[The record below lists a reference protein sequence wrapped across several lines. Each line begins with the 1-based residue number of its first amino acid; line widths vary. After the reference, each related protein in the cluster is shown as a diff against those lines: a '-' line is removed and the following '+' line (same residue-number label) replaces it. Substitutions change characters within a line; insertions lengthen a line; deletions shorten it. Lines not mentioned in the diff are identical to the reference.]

1 MGTERR
7 LVVLVRGIDLR
18 VIDWVLAV
26 LLAAGALADAASQP
40 HRDLGALAIA
50 SCVVL
55 TGSVAWRRRDPVLST
70 LVAVTGLMTFQLAS
84 RYAGDGSFEVAAIA
98 LNFYLL
104 GSRTRGGKS
113 VGASALVFAYWLAG
127 AVVVSYDSGSGS
139 VAEVLSSW
147 AVLGGL
153 PFAVGRTLATRSV
166 LTRELASTAAR
177 LEDEQELH
185 ARSAAAQERNRMARE
200 LHDVIAHNVSVMV
213 IQTSAARRVARL
225 ELEAAR
231 EALRDVEGSGREAL
245 VELRRIVGVLRHT
258 DEQLAGSAAP
268 GLSQLNALADRARA
282 AGLPVDLRLRGRVA
296 ALAPGLDLVAYRVV
310 QEALTN
316 AIKHAGPACAQ
327 VKVSI
332 GAREVELE
340 VTDTGRRGAPSH
352 GEQERSGHGL
362 VGMSERVMLYGGELQ
377 AQRCPSGGFQVR
389 ARIPLDG
396 TTSSPAPASVP
407 SEHSPAVCG
416 PVDGLRWHWL
426 DPLLAAVL
434 LVAFV
439 IEVLASSDR
448 RGPLVLN
455 MVIVAALAL
464 AAIWRRRSPLVFLL
478 VVGMLAEVLNGG
490 LDSLRNS
497 TVTGAYTVLVPT
509 YTVAAWEDRR
519 RAVLGLGIFLCG
531 AAIGS
536 LILSHG
542 TAGDFAG
549 GAFTLSAAWAAGRAI
564 RSRRM
569 LTSELEFRSARLE
582 AERDDRARLAVAG
595 ERTRIARE
603 LHALMAHSVTG
614 MVVQAEA
621 ARALLDADT
630 AQADTAMD
638 AIEHTGR
645 QVLSEMRRIL
655 GVLRHNDEVGELQPQ
670 PGVDQIYALIQSA
683 REQGQ
688 PVELSVSGVPGTL
701 PAGVDLGIY
710 RILEDALR
718 SAAQQPGSIVGVALR
733 FGEADLELH
742 LTAACDGPSGWP
754 TLVMR
759 ERVTLCG
766 GQLHADTHNETG
778 WRFGARLPR
787 GMQGAF
793 A

>member
-1 MGTERR
+1 VGAEHR
-7 LVVLVRGIDLR
+7 LVARVRGIDLR
-18 VIDWVLAV
+18 VIDWVVAV
-26 LLAAGALADAASQP
+26 LLTAAALADAASQP
-40 HRDLGALAIA
+40 HSDMGALAVV
-50 SCVVL
+50 SCIVL

-70 LVAVTGLMTFQLAS
+70 LVAVTGLIAFQLAS
-84 RYAGDGSFEVAAIA
+84 GYAGDGSFEAAAIA

-104 GSRTRGGKS
+104 GSRTHSKKS
-113 VGASALVFAYWLAG
+113 VRASVAVFAYWLAG
-127 AVVVSYDSGSGS
+127 AAVVSYNSGGGS

-147 AVLGGL
+147 ALLGGL
-153 PFAVGRTLATRSV
+153 PFAVGRTLATRRV

-177 LEDEQELH
+177 LEDEQEVH
-185 ARSAAAQERNRMARE
+185 VRRAAAEERNRMARE

-213 IQTSAARRVARL
+213 IQTSAARRVART

-231 EALRDVEGSGREAL
+231 EALRVVEGAGREAL

-258 DEQLAGSAAP
+258 DDQLAGSAAP

-282 AGLPVDLRLRGRVA
+282 AGLPVDLRLQGRVA

-316 AIKHAGPACAQ
+316 AIKHAGPARAQ
-327 VKVSI
+327 VKVSV
-332 GAREVELE
+332 GAREIELE
-340 VTDTGRRGAPSH
+340 VTDNGCRGAPGH

-362 VGMSERVMLYGGELQ
+362 VGMSERVMLYGGELH
-377 AQRCPSGGFQVR
+377 AQRSPRGGFEVR

-396 TTSSPAPASVP
+396 AMSSTLPVPPPREHTSAVLAPADP
-407 SEHSPAVCG
+407 
-416 PVDGLRWHWL
+416 LRWRWL

-434 LVAFV
+434 LVAFE
-439 IEVLASSDR
+439 IEVLTSSDR

-455 MVIVAALAL
+455 MVIVAAMAL
-464 AAIWRRRSPLVFLL
+464 AAIWRRRSPLLFLI
-478 VVGMLAEVLNGG
+478 VVGMLAEVLSGG

-497 TVTGAYTVLVPT
+497 TVIGVYTVLVPT
-509 YTVAAWEDRR
+509 YTVAAWEERR

-531 AAIGS
+531 AALGS
-536 LILSHG
+536 LILSHSTFG
-542 TAGDFAG
+542 YFAG

-564 RSRRM
+564 RSRRV
-569 LTSELEFRSARLE
+569 LTSELKRRSARLQ

-603 LHALMAHSVTG
+603 LHALVAHSVTG

-621 ARALLDADT
+621 ARALLDRDR

-645 QVLSEMRRIL
+645 QALSEMRRIL

-670 PGVDQIYALIQSA
+670 PGVDRIYALIQRA
-683 REQGQ
+683 REHGQ
-688 PVELSVSGVPGTL
+688 PVELSVAGEPGTL

-718 SAAQQPGSIVGVALR
+718 SAAQQPGGIVGVALR
-733 FGEADLELH
+733 FGEVDLELH
-742 LTAACDGPSGWP
+742 LTAECDGPSGWP

-759 ERVTLCG
+759 ERVALCG
-766 GQLHADTHNETG
+766 GEEETLSHDDRG

-787 GMQGAF
+787 GLQGAF

>member
-1 MGTERR
+1 
-7 LVVLVRGIDLR
+7 

-26 LLAAGALADAASQP
+26 LLTVGALADAASQP
-40 HRDLGALAIA
+40 HRELGAAAIV

-55 TGSVAWRRRDPVLST
+55 TGSVAWRRRNPVLST
-70 LVAVTGLMTFQLAS
+70 LVAITGLIAFQLAS
-84 RYAGDGSFEVAAIA
+84 GYAGDGSFEVAAIA

-104 GSRTRGGKS
+104 GSRTRGEES
-113 VGASALVFAYWLAG
+113 VRASVVVFAYWLAG
-127 AVVVSYDSGSGS
+127 TVVVSYDSGGGS

-147 AVLGGL
+147 AVLGVL
-153 PFAVGRTLATRSV
+153 PFAVGRTLATRGV

-177 LEDEQELH
+177 LQDEQELH
-185 ARSAAAQERNRMARE
+185 TRRAGAEERNRMARE

-213 IQTSAARRVARL
+213 IQTSAARRVAST

-231 EALRDVEGSGREAL
+231 QALRVVEGSGREAL

-258 DEQLAGSAAP
+258 DEELAGSAAP
-268 GLSQLNALADRARA
+268 GLAQLNALADRARA
-282 AGLPVDLRLRGRVA
+282 AGLPVDLHLQGSVA

-316 AIKHAGPACAQ
+316 AIKHAGPARAQ
-327 VKVSI
+327 VKVSV

-340 VTDTGRRGAPSH
+340 VTDTGRRVALRH
-352 GEQERSGHGL
+352 GEEERSGHGL
-362 VGMSERVMLYGGELQ
+362 VGMSERVMLYGGDLH
-377 AQRCPSGGFQVR
+377 AGRCSSGGFEVR

-396 TTSSPAPASVP
+396 TTSSPAPP
-407 SEHSPAVCG
+407 PPETG
-416 PVDGLRWHWL
+416 PTISRPVLSGAANPLRWPWL

-434 LVAFV
+434 LVAFE
-439 IEVLASSDR
+439 IEVLTSSAR

-455 MVIVAALAL
+455 IAIVAAMAL
-464 AAIWRRRSPLVFLL
+464 AAIWRRRSPLLFLL
-478 VVGMLAEVLNGG
+478 VVGMLANVLNGG
-490 LDSLRNS
+490 LDSLHNS
-497 TVTGAYTVLVPT
+497 TVTGLYTVLLPT
-509 YTVAAWEDRR
+509 YTVAAWEERR
-519 RAVLGLGIFLCG
+519 RAILGLAIFLGG
-531 AAIGS
+531 AALQT
-536 LILSHG
+536 LILSHD
-542 TAGDFAG
+542 TAGYFAG

-564 RSRRM
+564 RSRRV
-569 LTSELEFRSARLE
+569 LTAELERRSARLQ

-603 LHALMAHSVTG
+603 LHTLVAHSVTG

-621 ARALLDADT
+621 ARGLLDGDG

-645 QVLSEMRRIL
+645 QALSEMRRIL
-655 GVLRHNDEVGELQPQ
+655 GVLRHNDEVGELRPQ
-670 PGVDQIYALIQSA
+670 PGVDQIYALIQRA
-683 REQGQ
+683 REHGQ
-688 PVELSVSGVPGTL
+688 PVELSVDGEPGTL

-742 LTAACDGPSGWP
+742 LTAACDGPNSWP

-759 ERVTLCG
+759 ERVALCG
-766 GQLHADTHNETG
+766 GEEEAVFHDDRG

-787 GMQGAF
+787 SMQGAF